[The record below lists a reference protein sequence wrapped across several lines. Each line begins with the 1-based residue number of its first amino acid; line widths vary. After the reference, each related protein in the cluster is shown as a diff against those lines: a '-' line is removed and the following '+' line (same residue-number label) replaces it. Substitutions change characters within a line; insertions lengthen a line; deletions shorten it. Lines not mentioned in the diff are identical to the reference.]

1 MQTIKRR
8 IGIFMHQFDGGG
20 AERMTVILANA
31 LYEAGHKV
39 TFIVRSGKGESRYL
53 LRTEIPVIDMDIAER
68 SKLEKNIR
76 NIRSLAGVLKGQ
88 EYDVLFCVTAEM
100 SQVAAIAA
108 FLCRKRIPLV
118 EVLHNTLSME
128 THSFQKIREKAIP
141 LLDRQ
146 FDRVIAV
153 SQGVREDYLRVS
165 NTSGQKVVTVCNPVI
180 YPQIYQMAREDT
192 GHPWLVKERKWH
204 TLVLSGRLSYQ
215 KNHMFMLRV
224 LSRLCRDE
232 DYRLILLGIGELEEE
247 LKKACAGLG
256 IRDSV
261 DFYGYTKNPYSF
273 YADADAVVL
282 CSRYEGL
289 PTVLIE
295 ALACGARIVSVDCR
309 SGPDEILAHGKY
321 GTLVEPGKEELFA
334 QAVRESLREKPD
346 KDALRRRAQDFS
358 LERSADG
365 YLRIVE
371 ELVNGEK
378 I

>member
-1 MQTIKRR
+1 
-8 IGIFMHQFDGGG
+8 
-20 AERMTVILANA
+20 
-31 LYEAGHKV
+31 
-39 TFIVRSGKGESRYL
+39 
-53 LRTEIPVIDMDIAER
+53 
-68 SKLEKNIR
+68 
-76 NIRSLAGVLKGQ
+76 
-88 EYDVLFCVTAEM
+88 
-100 SQVAAIAA
+100 
-108 FLCRKRIPLV
+108 
-118 EVLHNTLSME
+118 ME

-165 NTSGQKVVTVCNPVI
+165 NASGQKVVTVCNPVI
-180 YPQIYQMAREDT
+180 YPQIYQMAREDS

-334 QAVRESLREKPD
+334 QAVRESLRERPD

>member
-20 AERMTVILANA
+20 AERMTVVLANA
-31 LYEAGHKV
+31 LYEAGHEV
-39 TFIVRSGKGESRYL
+39 TFIVRSGEGESRYL
-53 LRTEIPVIDMDIAER
+53 LRKEIPVIDMDIAEC

-76 NIRSLAGVLKGQ
+76 NIRSLTGVLKGQ
-88 EYDVLFCVTAEM
+88 KYDVLFSVTAEM

-108 FLCRKRIPLV
+108 LFCRRKIPLV

-128 THSFQKIREKAIP
+128 THSFQKVREKAIP

-146 FDRVIAV
+146 FDRVVAV

-165 NTSGQKVVTVCNPVI
+165 NTSGQKVVTVYNPVI
-180 YPQIYQMAREDT
+180 YPQICRMAEEDT
-192 GHPWLVKERKWH
+192 GHPWLVKDRKWH

-224 LSRLCRDE
+224 LSQLSRDA

-247 LKKACAGLG
+247 LKKACEQLG
-256 IRDSV
+256 IGNAV

-273 YADADAVVL
+273 YANADAVVL

-295 ALACGARIVSVDCR
+295 AMACGARIVSADCR

-321 GTLVEPGKEELFA
+321 GALVEPGKEELFA
-334 QAVRESLREKPD
+334 QAVRRSVKEMPD
-346 KDALRRRAQDFS
+346 KDALRRRAEDFS
-358 LERSADG
+358 LEKSVDG